1 MTDCVT
7 NSIEAR
13 TQDEVLIL
21 STTKVKHNT
30 CCHNAPNYE
39 RRRREGSEI
48 ERWKIQSC
56 AMTQQQQE
64 RHEYSTGTVLYG
76 SLQGT
81 VVVRTCPST

>member
-1 MTDCVT
+1 MKYLFC
-7 NSIEAR
+7 
-13 TQDEVLIL
+13 QQQ
-21 STTKVKHNT
+21 KVKHNT
-30 CCHNAPNYE
+30 CRHKAPNYE

-81 VVVRTCPST
+81 VVVQTCPNT